1 MNMHTFKKLDIRV
14 FDAFIQKFAEKYLE
28 QRSYA
33 NFNYADLDGKLF
45 SDVGFNTDELKKIIT
60 QNAVAIDLKREN
72 GEQPQA
78 VRDIFRSDLGELLMT
93 YYFEEKLPDGERFVI
108 PLKNISFRERA
119 DMPGRGLDAIG
130 YQLDDTSV
138 KILLGEAKVSAA
150 KENPPSVVDSNK
162 DSLYATH
169 KNYHENPPIVIQRLT
184 EYCKRLNPKDA
195 SILGLAIILIN
206 NNESDKYSITYGC
219 TLIRDY
225 ECVDEEKD
233 FGKLKNNSVEF
244 EPNSV
249 HFSILS
255 FSNKT
260 IDETVDEFYHKVRE
274 LITPKDE

>member
-1 MNMHTFKKLDIRV
+1 MHTFKKLDIRV
-14 FDAFIQKFAEKYLE
+14 FDALIQKFAEKYLE

-108 PLKNISFRERA
+108 PLKNISFRERS

-206 NNESDKYSITYGC
+206 NNESDRYSITYGC